1 MSKYCASI
9 WELLKDKRVKIVFD
23 SYEKARVHLEGKTI
37 GIDAI
42 NQTVTEPGASWAV
55 MRREFG
61 KRVLGLTLCGAK
73 LVAFIDGEFA
83 SPGAGK
89 VKQVRERASAAGEAV
104 PPNTASGGRGF
115 PARHP
120 RRRNG
125 RGSLSVGL
133 GPVWRRSPSAG
144 RRRRLREYPREV
156 PLRAGI
162 LLRVSLQVT

>member
-23 SYEKARVHLEGKTI
+23 SFEKARVHLEGKTI

-42 NQTVTEPGASWAV
+42 NQTVTEQGASWAV

-61 KRVLGLTLCGAK
+61 KRVLALTLCGAK

-89 VKQVRERASAAGEAV
+89 TKKAGERAMAAGETL
-104 PPNTASGGRGF
+104 PPNTALPFYYRGKDWWSRDVLGEDDADGGYRGHRAALVVNCTDF
-115 PARHP
+115 GMPTAVI
-120 RRRNG
+120 NDG
-125 RGSLSVGL
+125 EAEGGL
-133 GPVWRRSPSAG
+133 A
-144 RRRRLREYPREV
+144 
-156 PLRAGI
+156 
-162 LLRVSLQVT
+162 

>member
-23 SYEKARVHLEGKTI
+23 SFEKARVHLEGKTI

-61 KRVLGLTLCGAK
+61 KRVLALTLCGAK

-89 VKQVRERASAAGEAV
+89 TKKAGERAI
-104 PPNTASGGRGF
+104 
-115 PARHP
+115 
-120 RRRNG
+120 
-125 RGSLSVGL
+125 
-133 GPVWRRSPSAG
+133 
-144 RRRRLREYPREV
+144 
-156 PLRAGI
+156 RAGI
-162 LLRVSLQVT
+162 LLRVISLLLQILRQPKPPARVREQR

>member
-1 MSKYCASI
+1 MSKYSASI

-23 SYEKARVHLEGKTI
+23 SFEKARVHLEGKTI

-61 KRVLGLTLCGAK
+61 KRVLALTLCGAK

-89 VKQVRERASAAGEAV
+89 TKKAGERAMAAGETL
-104 PPNTASGGRGF
+104 PPNTAWIRAAAAFPRGILDAATVEEAYQWASDQFGGGLL
-115 PARHP
+115 PPVGHP
-120 RRRNG
+120 DYENILEKFRY
-125 RGSLSVGL
+125 V
-133 GPVWRRSPSAG
+133 
-144 RRRRLREYPREV
+144 REYYSE
-156 PLRAGI
+156 
-162 LLRVSLQVT
+162 S